1 MIRSF
6 RFRLTVWYV
15 ALFSLL
21 FVLFSIFLHGLL
33 SKDLRTRLDQSLTSE
48 ASTAAALFEDELVE
62 EKGDV
67 PMAATE
73 AVAGL
78 RLHGSRVAILSGS
91 RLLASSGPVSQQE
104 SDAVVAQAARNASP
118 DLVLALPQLGPNGA
132 RAATHRLTA
141 LGRSFLIFSIAP
153 LDSIA
158 ADLGV
163 VRRVHLPGAAVA
175 RWGWPESAA
184 TCSPPTASLPSIGWP
199 SRRARSPAAT

>member
-21 FVLFSIFLHGLL
+21 FVLFGIFLHSLL
-33 SKDLRTRLDQSLTSE
+33 AKDLRTRLDQSLTSE
-48 ASTAAALFEDELVE
+48 ASTASALLEDELVE

-67 PMAATE
+67 HLAATE

-78 RLHGSRVAILSGS
+78 RLHGSRVGILSGS

-104 SDAVVAQAARNASP
+104 SDAVVAAGASP
-118 DLVLALPQLGPNGA
+118 DRVLALPRLGPNGA
-132 RAATHRLTA
+132 RAATHHLEA
-141 LGRSFLIFSIAP
+141 LGRTFLIFSIAP

-163 VRRVHLPGAAVA
+163 VRRVTFLALPLLLGLAGIGGYLLSTHSLAPLNWMAGQA
-175 RWGWPESAA
+175 R
-184 TCSPPTASLPSIGWP
+184 
-199 SRRARSPAAT
+199 